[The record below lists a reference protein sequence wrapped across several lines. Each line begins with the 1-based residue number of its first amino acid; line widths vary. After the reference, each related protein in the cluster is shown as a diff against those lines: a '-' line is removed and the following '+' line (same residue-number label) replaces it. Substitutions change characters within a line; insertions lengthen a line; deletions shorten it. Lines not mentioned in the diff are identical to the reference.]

1 MKEQMSVGE
10 IHYFSRVNFNYSV
23 RIKLIEKNLP
33 CPSAEEIDDAIEHME
48 CHIRDILKAGF
59 NLSNPK
65 QSAEPF
71 DFSKPEANVFYYR
84 GLILVT
90 MYLQK
95 LAEKK
100 DNLYEDDRLNIEGN
114 KHVDDKNLPFFW

>member
-23 RIKLIEKNLP
+23 RIRLVEQNLP

-48 CHIRDILKAGF
+48 CHIRDILQAAF
-59 NLSNPK
+59 RLSDPK
-65 QSAEPF
+65 QSTETF
-71 DFSKPEANVFYYR
+71 DFSKPEAWDLYYY

-90 MYLQK
+90 IYLYD

-100 DNLYEDDRLNIEGN
+100 DNLYEDDRLDIEGN